1 MVYTILNVEIQKV
14 PTVVAFSDEKRDE
27 AMQWLVEQGVG
38 VSNDDLDEYY
48 ETDNMY
54 MVNID
59 GILLVAENE
68 TYGVF
73 ESDED
78 GIVEQDI
85 IPYDIEIVK
94 KRFGVENVSERIK
107 ENEITLCDNENEF
120 SPCWCHRIQKLFA

>member
-1 MVYTILNVEIQKV
+1 MVYTILIVNIEKV
-14 PTVVAFSDEKRDE
+14 PTVVAFSDDKRDE
-27 AMQWLVEQGVG
+27 AMQWLVEQGVS

-59 GILLVAENE
+59 GILSEAENK

-85 IPYDIEIVK
+85 IPFDIKSVK
-94 KRFGVENVSERIK
+94 ERFGGEDVSERIK
-107 ENEITLCDNENEF
+107 ENEITLSDNENEF
-120 SPCWCHRIQKLFA
+120 ATCWCHKIHKLFA